1 MSKKKIIDFNE
12 EFSSIQDSISSL
24 SSDSFY
30 VNRMNQENLEEIER
44 LEKEI
49 SNLFSKSNL
58 QQNEIFNQKTNHIDS
73 NLRIYSK
80 EYFKNISDELE
91 KQLLSDVNNRADLI
105 PPLTKLD
112 ITISVVI
119 GLVGAIVDLFLVKVP
134 KDINYLKKY
143 QQGGS
148 PFTEWLRTLGIDENG
163 KLNDFFQLL
172 EEKCKVNFDAST
184 TKAFPDY
191 ANQVNGFYPKTHR
204 MMNLG
209 HDPLFGLIFGL
220 IDMFNGRTTLIDSKG
235 IIHCIS
241 IEKYQAF
248 PMDNKIFAPLIW
260 LGHILSDVCT
270 KMGIPI
276 PGWGFTQ
283 LLQFGNFGEN
293 SKTIADITRWM
304 YVEGYDIRHFLTMST
319 VPAVIEMCTKM
330 YFKFTLSK
338 DEFLSPIYIQELK
351 SIQNNI
357 RLEKMLFI
365 AHSVAVSGNIGKIM
379 MYHGNPLALNFSEW
393 LVFAKQSVQM
403 LLIQSRDATGE
414 KIVRNRSRID
424 EEWKNIMD
432 ME

>member
-12 EFSSIQDSISSL
+12 EFSSIQDSISPL
-24 SSDSFY
+24 SSGLSR
-30 VNRMNQENLEEIER
+30 VNRMNKENLEEIER

-58 QQNEIFNQKTNHIDS
+58 QQSEIFNPKTNHIDI
-73 NLRIYSK
+73 NIRIYSK

-91 KQLLSDVNNRADLI
+91 KQLLSDVNKRADLI

-112 ITISVVI
+112 IIISVVI
-119 GLVGAIVDLFLVKVP
+119 GLVGTIVDLFLVKVP

-220 IDMFNGRTTLIDSKG
+220 IDMFNGSTTLIDSKG
-235 IIHCIS
+235 IIHCIPN
-241 IEKYQAF
+241 EKYQDF
-248 PMDNKIFAPLIW
+248 PMDNKMFAPLIW

-283 LLQFGNFGEN
+283 LLQFESFGEN
-293 SKTIADITRWM
+293 SKKIADITRWM

-319 VPAVIEMCTKM
+319 VPVVIEMCTKM

-338 DEFLSPIYIQELK
+338 DDFLSPIYIQELK

-357 RLEKMLFI
+357 RLEKMIFI

-379 MYHGNPLALNFSEW
+379 MYDGNPLAFNFSEW
-393 LVFAKQSVQM
+393 LAFAKQSVQM
-403 LLIQSRDATGE
+403 LLIQLRDSTGE
-414 KIVRNRSRID
+414 RIVRNRSKID
-424 EEWKNIMD
+424 KEWEDI
-432 ME
+432 E